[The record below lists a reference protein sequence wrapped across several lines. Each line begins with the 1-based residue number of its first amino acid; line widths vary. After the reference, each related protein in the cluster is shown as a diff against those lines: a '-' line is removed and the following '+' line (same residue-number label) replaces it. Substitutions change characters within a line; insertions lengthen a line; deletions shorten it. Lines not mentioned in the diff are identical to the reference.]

1 VFSRDRIE
9 MNQIDCASG
18 IRSNQEFRVAAETR
32 TARPEDG
39 RSSERLFTTSRTRFD
54 RTKLNCQLIGASKQP
69 PCPRI
74 IGVQWVPRRHGYS
87 VAGVRSREQN
97 RVTAS
102 DNVYMAIL
110 KNTSLDIACRPATGP
125 HDGKRGRT
133 CSFQN
138 FAKSTTALTHPAR
151 RLRSLRS
158 LFLCQRKSR
167 LPRVST
173 RRAKT
178 SEREP
183 V

>member
-1 VFSRDRIE
+1 
-9 MNQIDCASG
+9 MNQIDCTSG
-18 IRSNQEFRVAAETR
+18 IRSNQEFRCRRDAYCAAR
-32 TARPEDG
+32 RWPV
-39 RSSERLFTTSRTRFD
+39 ERAGLHDKPSRTRFD